1 MSNSIEQ
8 ILNDTYGYSSFRLE
22 QKKVIE
28 HVLAGHDAL
37 VIMPTGGGKS
47 ICYQIPAIASEGLA
61 IVVSPLIALMNDQ
74 VNALKTLGVSART
87 IHSNISLEEKR
98 AINEEIESGTLKLL
112 YVSPEKL
119 ISPNFIQYLN
129 TRPISLI
136 AIDEAH
142 CVSVWGNDFRPDYVA
157 LKVLKSSFPNIPII
171 ALTATAD
178 ASTQEDI
185 KQQLQFPHAKTFISS
200 FERGNITVESR
211 PGQQRIQQI
220 INWVHQRKGQAGI
233 VYCLSRKST
242 ESVADKLKAQGFKAA
257 NYHAGMDST
266 DRDRVQKEFTDD
278 KIDIVCAT
286 IAFGMGIDK
295 PNIRYVIH
303 YSMPKNIEAY
313 YQEIGRAGRDGEQ
326 SEALLFYSWGD
337 FLNLQRFIN
346 ESQSNQIFKE
356 VQTAKLERMWAYA
369 NAKNCRT
376 NFVLNYFGEYKNEP
390 CNHCDNCKN
399 PPKFIDGTTYAK
411 MLISGIIRTNQ
422 RLSMPLLIDMLRGSS
437 RQEVIQLGL
446 DKIKT
451 YGVGREVPQL
461 HWTQY
466 ITQLIN
472 QGIVMLD
479 FSDGSRLKITPLSE
493 QVLKGEMEIQLAE
506 YEKFDPKN
514 QKKTKV
520 EKIQVD
526 LSDMDNLLFKRLKVW
541 RAQMAA
547 EKDVPA
553 FVIFHDKT
561 LKQIASLK
569 PKDNTELIRV
579 EGIGKQ
585 KLADYGG
592 DILRIISEH

>member
-74 VNALKTLGVSART
+74 VNALKTIGVSART

-119 ISPNFIQYLN
+119 ISPNFLQYLN

-185 KQQLQFPHAKTFISS
+185 KQQLQFPNAKTFISS
-200 FERGNITVESR
+200 FERNNITVESR

-411 MLISGIIRTNQ
+411 MLISGIVRTNQ

-514 QKKTKV
+514 HKKTKV

-547 EKDVPA
+547 EKDVPV

-569 PKDNTELIRV
+569 PKDNTELLRV

>member
-200 FERGNITVESR
+200 FERGNITVDSR

-266 DRDRVQKEFTDD
+266 DRDRVQKDFTDD

-520 EKIQVD
+520 EKIQID

-569 PKDNTELIRV
+569 PKDNTELLRV